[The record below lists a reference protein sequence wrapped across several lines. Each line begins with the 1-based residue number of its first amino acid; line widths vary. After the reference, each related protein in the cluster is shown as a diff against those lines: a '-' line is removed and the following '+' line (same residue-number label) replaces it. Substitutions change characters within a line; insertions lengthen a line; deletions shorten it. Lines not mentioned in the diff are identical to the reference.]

1 VSEHPGSDGS
11 NGKGPRPA
19 GDRAPAATGIATVA
33 SRIVTA
39 AALVL
44 IAWFAFGW
52 LRQCTPAETVRAGS
66 DGVNRLGDTALKA
79 YGRTLDTIESVLKP
93 TAVTNPLV
101 VLRGEDR
108 TPKLVVYTHAADVA
122 VDLVEDTWYGDTYSR
137 VEARNC
143 RAQFVVPVDRMTDRD
158 IVFVPAGER
167 EPARIIVL
175 APRPRLDTDML
186 AIAPESIEFTER
198 NSGLRYARSWLG
210 MDNKDHLVRQ
220 VRPRLLEAVGDPAV
234 RARADEAG
242 REFFRSRF
250 AEWLR
255 GDLKL
260 GRDVVV
266 DVRWTE

>member
-1 VSEHPGSDGS
+1 MAAVVS
-11 NGKGPRPA
+11 RL
-19 GDRAPAATGIATVA
+19 I
-33 SRIVTA
+33 TA
-39 AALVL
+39 AAVVL

-52 LRQCTPAETVRAGS
+52 LRQCTPAETVRAGG
-66 DGVNRLGDTALKA
+66 DQVNALGDKALQGL
-79 YGRTLDTIESVLKP
+79 GRTLDTIESVLKP

-108 TPKLVVYTHAADVA
+108 TPKLVVYTHCADVA

-137 VEARNC
+137 VEAKNC
-143 RAQFVVPVDRMTDRD
+143 RAQFVVPVERMTDRD
-158 IVFVPAGER
+158 VVFVPGR
-167 EPARIIVL
+167 DGEPARIIVL
-175 APRPRLDTDML
+175 APRPRLDTEML
-186 AIAPESIEFTER
+186 AISPESIEFTER

-210 MDNKDHLVRQ
+210 LDNKDQLVRQ
-220 VRPRLLEAVGDPAV
+220 VRPKLLEAVSDPSV
-234 RARADEAG
+234 RARADESG
-242 REFFRSRF
+242 REFFRNRF

>member
-1 VSEHPGSDGS
+1 M
-11 NGKGPRPA
+11 
-19 GDRAPAATGIATVA
+19 
-33 SRIVTA
+33 SRLITA

-52 LRQCTPAETVRAGS
+52 LRQCTPAETVRAG
-66 DGVNRLGDTALKA
+66 GEQVNGLGAKALKA
-79 YGRTLDTIESVLKP
+79 YDRTLDSIEKVLKP

-108 TPKLVVYTHAADVA
+108 TPKLVVYTHGADVA

-137 VEARNC
+137 IEARNC
-143 RAQFVVPVDRMTDRD
+143 RAQFVVAVDRMTDRD
-158 IVFVPAGER
+158 VVFVPGR
-167 EPARIIVL
+167 DGEPARIIVL
-175 APRPRLDTDML
+175 APRPRLDAEML

-210 MDNKDHLVRQ
+210 LNNKDQLVRQ
-220 VRPRLLEAVGDPAV
+220 VRPKLLEAVSDPAV
-234 RARADEAG
+234 RIKADEAG

-250 AEWLR
+250 AEWLQ
-255 GDLKL
+255 GDLRL

>member
-1 VSEHPGSDGS
+1 MP
-11 NGKGPRPA
+11 
-19 GDRAPAATGIATVA
+19 A
-33 SRIVTA
+33 SRIAAIVSRLITA
-39 AALVL
+39 AAVVL

-52 LRQCTPAETVRAGS
+52 LRQCTPAETVRAG
-66 DGVNRLGDTALKA
+66 GEQVNGLGDKALRA
-79 YGRTLDTIESVLKP
+79 WGDTLDRVEKVLKP
-93 TAVTNPLV
+93 TAVSNPLV

-108 TPKLVVYTHAADVA
+108 TPKLVVYTHGADVA

-137 VEARNC
+137 VEAKNC

-158 IVFVPAGER
+158 VVFVPGR
-167 EPARIIVL
+167 DGEPARIVVL
-175 APRPRLDTDML
+175 APRPRLDTEML
-186 AIAPESIEFTER
+186 AISPESIEFTER

-210 MDNKDHLVRQ
+210 LDNKDQLVRQ
-220 VRPRLLEAVGDPAV
+220 VRPRLLEAVSDPSV

-242 REFFRSRF
+242 REFFRNRF
-250 AEWLR
+250 AEWLQ